1 MTTAATNTTTD
12 ISSSSHQGSLPQ
24 GSSHPS
30 LSKADLEEAFRAG
43 RKLDV
48 LVAFKDG
55 INYIPPHHLVAT
67 SGRNWVFQPHPDLYK
82 TLATNVLEHY
92 DAYNSNMIDK
102 TYVPIYFYLGGAGTG
117 KSRHASEFVFSVQE
131 AIKFH
136 TNLAQRLK
144 KSFVFHV
151 SFENGTPLLEDE
163 MSNLWNAVGVR
174 MLQQLLREPI
184 DQVRSQYVAEPGAI
198 FRLVAEKANV
208 DLYKDFTGILVVDG
222 VHKALARDDDGRN
235 KNGPFYRL
243 LTQIGSLSL
252 MSRGSFETE
261 EGKLRIAPFIMTC
274 VTATFFGPI
283 EHLLADSHRKRV
295 FLPLNRLQAPTWKN
309 DNSPVLRDSPFIRLL
324 VKDVGGHA
332 RAMELIADEL
342 AQYQIELEPNISDFA
357 TAIYGKLM
365 DRYSEAVSL
374 LRHYA
379 FPIVQ
384 CILSRQQI
392 SLQDLIPGS
401 KHRWEHVTASGLIWF
416 EAVGPGYDTDGY
428 LVAPYIWL
436 WMLARLPPSQNALRL
451 CEFLTR
457 WKFNDYAE
465 LVHLETGEG
474 LPGDTTWQSF
484 EVFCCSFRILRSL
497 GFEDGQE
504 VPLDVLHSG
513 CKLRDD
519 RKTMV
524 VNRHLDLAKAA
535 CQYETKSTDKE
546 WSAEEVE
553 TKNKGT
559 LNADAQLSH
568 VILNG
573 TSAPFGDFFFSIKI
587 PTQRALNGRG
597 SLGETVRE
605 VGQCKL
611 VRAKLSGGTYEAERE
626 KSAGPDDIFVLY
638 TQTRTPKDCALP
650 DRSGLVDA
658 SCWDSYF
665 GPFSGR
671 AYLALRSSSQD

>member
-1 MTTAATNTTTD
+1 MRTAATNTTTD
-12 ISSSSHQGSLPQ
+12 VSSSSHQGSLPQ

-30 LSKADLEEAFRAG
+30 LWKADLEEISKTG

-48 LVAFKDG
+48 LAAFKDG
-55 INYIPPHHLVAT
+55 INYMPPHPLVGT
-67 SGRNWVFQPHPDLYK
+67 SGSDWVFQPHPDLYE
-82 TLATNVLEHY
+82 TLATNVLQHY
-92 DAYNSNMIDK
+92 ECYSSNKIDK
-102 TYVPIYFYLGGAGTG
+102 TYMPIYFYLGGAGTG
-117 KSRHASEFVFSVQE
+117 KSRHASEFAFSVQE
-131 AIKFH
+131 AIKSH
-136 TNLAQRLK
+136 TSLAQRLK
-144 KSFVFHV
+144 NPFVFHV

-184 DQVRSQYVAEPGAI
+184 NQIRSRYVAEPSSI
-198 FRLVAEKANV
+198 FQLVAAKANV

-222 VHKALARDDDGRN
+222 IHKAIKGDDDGRN
-235 KNGPFYRL
+235 KSSSLYRL

-252 MSRGSFETE
+252 MSRGHSQTE

-274 VTATFFGPI
+274 VTATFFGSI
-283 EHLLADSHRKRV
+283 EQFLADSHRKRV
-295 FLPLNRLQAPTWKN
+295 FLPLTRLQAPTWKN
-309 DNSPVLRDSPFIRLL
+309 NHSPVLKDSPFIRLL

-342 AQYQIELEPNISDFA
+342 ARYQTELEPNISDFA

-365 DRYSEAVSL
+365 DRYFEAVSI
-374 LRHYA
+374 LRRYT

-384 CILSRQQI
+384 CILSRQQV
-392 SLQDLIPGS
+392 SLQELIPGS
-401 KHRWEHVTASGLIWF
+401 KYPWDYVTASGLIWF
-416 EAVGPGYDTDGY
+416 ERAGSHYDTDGY
-428 LVAPYIWL
+428 LVAPYIWF
-436 WMLARLPPSQNALRL
+436 WMLARLPPSQNAKRL
-451 CEFLTR
+451 CEFLTN

-465 LVHLETGEG
+465 LLHLETGEG

-497 GFEDGQE
+497 GFGDGEE

-519 RKTMV
+519 QKTMV
-524 VNRHLDLAKAA
+524 VNRHLDFAKAA

-546 WSAEEVE
+546 WSAEEVK

-573 TSAPFGDFFFSIKI
+573 ASAPFGDFFFSIEI
-587 PTQRALNGRG
+587 PTQRAPNGRG
-597 SLGETVRE
+597 GLGETVRE

-611 VRAKLSGGTYEAERE
+611 VRAKLSEGMYEAERE
-626 KSAGPDDIFVLY
+626 KSAGPGDIFMLY
-638 TQTRTPKDCALP
+638 TQSETPKDCALP

-671 AYLALRSSSQD
+671 AYLALRNSSQD